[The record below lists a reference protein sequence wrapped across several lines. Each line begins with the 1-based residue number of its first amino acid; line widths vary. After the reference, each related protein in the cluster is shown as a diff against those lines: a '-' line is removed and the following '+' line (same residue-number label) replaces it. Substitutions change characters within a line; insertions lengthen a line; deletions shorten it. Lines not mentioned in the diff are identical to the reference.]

1 MMYKSSLQKYVFNL
15 MLIAVTLN
23 FNISQANAEKPIS
36 AQKNQ
41 SNKELVSIQNAWV
54 RPTNT
59 GQEVGAAYMTFTS
72 KQDITLVKIES
83 DVTKILEIHSMSM
96 EGGVMK
102 MRMLDTIAL
111 SANKPYILAPG
122 GFHLM
127 LFDLKK
133 PLNIGD
139 EVSFVLHFKPTSEN
153 AKDKKDTSEITQ
165 NIKAKVQAAPQA
177 PTDEHDMKTMAK

>member
-15 MLIAVTLN
+15 ILIAVTVS
-23 FNISQANAEKPIS
+23 FNISQTNAEKPIS
-36 AQKNQ
+36 VQKNQ
-41 SNKELVSIQNAWV
+41 SNKELVLIQNVWV
-54 RPTNT
+54 RPTNA

-83 DVTKILEIHSMSM
+83 DVTKSVEIHSMSM
-96 EGGVMK
+96 AGGVMK
-102 MRMLDTIAL
+102 MRILDTIAL
-111 SANKPYILAPG
+111 SANKPYMLAPG

-139 EVSFVLHFKPTSEN
+139 EVSFVLHFKPTSDN
-153 AKDKKDTSEITQ
+153 AKDKKDTAEITQ
-165 NIKAKVQAAPQA
+165 NIKAKVQASPQA
-177 PTDEHDMKTMAK
+177 STDEHDMRTIAK

>member
-1 MMYKSSLQKYVFNL
+1 MYKSSLQKYVFNL
-15 MLIAVTLN
+15 ILIAVTVS
-23 FNISQANAEKPIS
+23 FNTSQANAEKPIS

-54 RPTNT
+54 RPTNA
-59 GQEVGAAYMTFTS
+59 GQVVGAAYMTFTS

-83 DVTKILEIHSMSM
+83 DVTKSVEIHNMSM
-96 EGGVMK
+96 EGSVMK
-102 MRMLDTIAL
+102 MRMLDTIVL
-111 SANKPYILAPG
+111 SAKKPYILAPG
-122 GFHLM
+122 GFHFM

-153 AKDKKDTSEITQ
+153 AKYKKDTAEITQ
-165 NIKAKVQAAPQA
+165 NIKVKVQTAPQA
-177 PTDEHDMKTMAK
+177 PKDEHDMKTMAK

>member
-1 MMYKSSLQKYVFNL
+1 MSRSLFAALVALQLVVPFSGAAFALDFELKSLHIDHPFTR
-15 MLIAVTLN
+15 AT
-23 FNISQANAEKPIS
+23 PPG
-36 AQKNQ
+36 AQVAGAFMTIENRGKDADR
-41 SNKELVSIQNAWV
+41 LVSATSPV
-54 RPTNT
+54 A
-59 GQEVGAAYMTFTS
+59 GQVG
-72 KQDITLVKIES
+72 
-83 DVTKILEIHSMSM
+83 IHEMAVD
-96 EGGVMK
+96 GGVMK